1 MVRFSKH
8 ENSVNL
14 MNLIGAVQPR
24 VFVRFCL
31 FSFFLSLDL
40 LYLLA
45 VGVEVIVTLIHTTL
59 DE

>member
-24 VFVRFCL
+24 VFVRF
-31 FSFFLSLDL
+31 FFFSLDL
-40 LYLLA
+40 LCLLA
-45 VGVEVIVTLIHTTL
+45 VCVEVIVTLIYTTL